1 MLERPALPPLLCNGC
16 YQVLDQHYFS
26 PDQQWNPDRTR
37 QCMLCE
43 QGDTSGSEITPAII
57 DPPKIAVKVEQ
68 CPVVKPTI
76 LFILAQ
82 LDLDELVK
90 DIQLKLCKSYVPQEH
105 IERIDQCVKELE
117 GIAHKIGPEWHAQPF
132 GSTINGFGTRDSD
145 VDVCCFIDGAQDQ
158 DSRLAAQ
165 DLQHKL
171 QPLIEQHQSFEV
183 LSVISRAKIPI
194 LKLRFQSQLEV
205 DLSCHN
211 TEPMPNTLLLKKYS
225 ELNPVVSQLG
235 ILVKTWAKQ
244 ESVCGAPSR
253 FLSSYSLI
261 LMTIYFLQA
270 TMNLPCINP
279 ATFQRDQATDP
290 IVAKKQVHEESTC
303 SDAGAC

>member
-117 GIAHKIGPEWHAQPF
+117 GIAHKIGPEWHAQP
-132 GSTINGFGTRDSD
+132 
-145 VDVCCFIDGAQDQ
+145 
-158 DSRLAAQ
+158 LAAQ
-165 DLQHKL
+165 STALGHETLMSMCAASLMELRIRIRDLLPK
-171 QPLIEQHQSFEV
+171 IFN
-183 LSVISRAKIPI
+183 IS
-194 LKLRFQSQLEV
+194 
-205 DLSCHN
+205 C
-211 TEPMPNTLLLKKYS
+211 
-225 ELNPVVSQLG
+225 
-235 ILVKTWAKQ
+235 
-244 ESVCGAPSR
+244 SR
-253 FLSSYSLI
+253 
-261 LMTIYFLQA
+261 
-270 TMNLPCINP
+270 
-279 ATFQRDQATDP
+279 
-290 IVAKKQVHEESTC
+290 
-303 SDAGAC
+303 